1 MKALEDISRRL
12 LVRLAGLVPTSWL
25 ERFILRLVSLHCRA
39 RSPEE
44 GLRLLLGLDNGLYAQ
59 TGPLAVAYGR
69 GLHPKHRHTGYH
81 DFFVERLRPGE
92 TVLDLGCGNGA
103 LSQDLAQRAGARV
116 LGIDLSEDNIRQ
128 ARSRYPHPR
137 VEYRVGDAL
146 RDLPESSFHTVVLSN
161 LLEHLPQREDFLRRL
176 VRDLAPQRLLI
187 RVPLFERDWRVPLK
201 RELGLAWRADPT
213 HQTEYTLESFRQE
226 MTAAGLEI
234 AQLQVRWGEIW
245 AEVRARAS

>member
-1 MKALEDISRRL
+1 MKDWKDPLRRL
-12 LVRLAGLVPTSWL
+12 AIRLAGLIPAPWL
-25 ERFILRLVSLHCRA
+25 EGFILRLVSLYCRA

-44 GLRLLLGLDNGLYAQ
+44 GLRLLLRLDNGLYAQ

-103 LSQDLAQRAGARV
+103 LSRDMAQRAGARV
-116 LGIDLSEDNIRQ
+116 LGIDIEEGNI
-128 ARSRYPHPR
+128 ARARKRHAHPR
-137 VEYRVGDAL
+137 VEYLVGDAL
-146 RDLPESSFHTVVLSN
+146 RELPGRRFDTVVLSN
-161 LLEHLPQREDFLRRL
+161 VLEHLPGREEFLRRL
-176 VRDLAPQRLLI
+176 AQTLGPGRLLI

-201 RELGLAWRADPT
+201 RELGLPWRADPT
-213 HQTEYTLESFRQE
+213 HQTEYTLESFQAE

-234 AQLQVRWGEIW
+234 KERQVRWGEIW
-245 AEVRARAS
+245 AEVKPRGS